1 MKKFEKTASNQDR
14 FKALRIA
21 EIKATDQED
30 FQACVADMQRTASLS
45 RDEAEIVANAIRAK
59 YLPSLAKE
67 AGFTEEAINK
77 FVNLGDS
84 HETADFAKDTHND
97 DEDDMSE
104 DDTEELDSDD
114 DSMEMDEDASEVED
128 DDIATFEIE
137 VPADMVDAAQKAV
150 QEALDKVLGGQDS
163 DDEEVH
169 FNDDEMD
176 DDSDDDMEDD
186 SEEQNMH
193 TASRGEKVMNRQSLA
208 ARRAEREE
216 ILKRFASEEEHV
228 EVSASF
234 THSEELNQYPGEMA
248 YPKMKL
254 QGENSMKNENPVFEK
269 TKVPTMNPD
278 NLQLADS
285 MDVIKFDGGA
295 SDEFVVKWDK
305 LDGTVPSNGEADL
318 DMFEVPSEMDLPA
331 NKATRAAGK
340 KCECCG
346 ASAERLAEKNTKVH
360 SVTCDD
366 CKTAMSVCAKCVD
379 ADADCPHC
387 KKAEK
392 HDDDEKTVE
401 AENTETVVNDQKDAL
416 TGLKGAL
423 TDVNNA
429 AGLAKQTNDVSQS
442 ALASIENARIKAA
455 YSCSTKLALAG
466 IINSNEVDQYA
477 DQMLNDN
484 LRADAMIRQTQLLLR
499 SAQTS
504 AERLA
509 SAAAEK
515 LNVRTAS
522 SMGISTSPALSGSA
536 NSAAL
541 DIQSALKGTWT
552 MPKIED

>member
-45 RDEAEIVANAIRAK
+45 KDEAKIVANAIRAK
-59 YLPSLAKE
+59 YLPNLAKE
-67 AGFTEEAINK
+67 AGFTEEAMNK

-97 DEDDMSE
+97 EENDMSE
-104 DDTEELDSDD
+104 DDTEELDGDD

-128 DDIATFEIE
+128 DNIATFEIE

-176 DDSDDDMEDD
+176 DESDDEMEDD
-186 SEEQNMH
+186 SEEQKMH

-208 ARRAEREE
+208 ARRAEREQ
-216 ILKRFASEEEHV
+216 ILKRFASDEEHV

-285 MDVIKFDGGA
+285 MDVTKFDGGA
-295 SDEFVVKWDK
+295 SDEYVVKWGK

-318 DMFEVPSEMDLPA
+318 ELFEVPSEMDLPA
-331 NKATRAAGK
+331 NKTTRAAGK
-340 KCECCG
+340 NCECCG
-346 ASAERLAEKNTKVH
+346 ATAERLAEKNTKTH

-366 CKTAMSVCAKCVD
+366 CKTAMKVCAKCVD
-379 ADADCPHC
+379 ADAACPHC
-387 KKAEK
+387 TRKAEK
-392 HDDDEKTVE
+392 KDDEKTVE
-401 AENTETVVNDQKDAL
+401 AADVPTNPMGNINVGDLSTTGNAVKTLDTVGKALVDGVENIK
-416 TGLKGAL
+416 
-423 TDVNNA
+423 
-429 AGLAKQTNDVSQS
+429 
-442 ALASIENARIKAA
+442 ASVENARIKAA

-552 MPKIED
+552 MPKINED

>member
-45 RDEAEIVANAIRAK
+45 KDEAKIVANAIRAK
-59 YLPSLAKE
+59 YLPNLAKE
-67 AGFTEEAINK
+67 AGFTEEAMNK

-97 DEDDMSE
+97 EENDMSE
-104 DDTEELDSDD
+104 DDTEELDGDD

-128 DDIATFEIE
+128 DNIATFEIE

-176 DDSDDDMEDD
+176 DESDDEMEDD
-186 SEEQNMH
+186 SEEQKMH

-208 ARRAEREE
+208 ARRAEREQ
-216 ILKRFASEEEHV
+216 ILKRFASDEEHV

-269 TKVPTMNPD
+269 TKVPTMNPG

-285 MDVIKFDGGA
+285 MDVTKFDGGA
-295 SDEFVVKWDK
+295 TDEYVVKWGK

-318 DMFEVPSEMDLPA
+318 ELFEVPSEMDLPA

-340 KCECCG
+340 RCECCG
-346 ASAERLAEKNTKVH
+346 ATAERLAEKNTKTH

-366 CKTAMSVCAKCVD
+366 CKTAMTVCGKCVD

-387 KKAEK
+387 TRKAEK
-392 HDDDEKTVE
+392 KDEMEKKAADVPTNPTGDINVGDISTTGNAVKTLDTVGKALVDGVE
-401 AENTETVVNDQKDAL
+401 NIK
-416 TGLKGAL
+416 
-423 TDVNNA
+423 
-429 AGLAKQTNDVSQS
+429 
-442 ALASIENARIKAA
+442 ASVENARIKAA

-552 MPKIED
+552 MPKINED

>member
-45 RDEAEIVANAIRAK
+45 KDEAKIVANAIRAK
-59 YLPSLAKE
+59 YLPNLAKE
-67 AGFTEEAINK
+67 AGFTEEAMNK

-97 DEDDMSE
+97 EENDMSE
-104 DDTEELDSDD
+104 DDTEELDGDD

-128 DDIATFEIE
+128 DNIATFEIE

-176 DDSDDDMEDD
+176 DESDDEMEDD
-186 SEEQNMH
+186 SEEQKMH

-208 ARRAEREE
+208 ARRAEREQ
-216 ILKRFASEEEHV
+216 ILKRFASDEEHV

-269 TKVPTMNPD
+269 TKVPTMNPG

-285 MDVIKFDGGA
+285 MDVTKFDGGA
-295 SDEFVVKWDK
+295 TDEYVVKWGK

-318 DMFEVPSEMDLPA
+318 ELFEVPSEMDLPA
-331 NKATRAAGK
+331 NKTTRAAGK
-340 KCECCG
+340 NCECCG
-346 ASAERLAEKNTKVH
+346 ATAERLAEKNTKTH

-366 CKTAMSVCAKCVD
+366 CKTAMTVCGKCVD

-387 KKAEK
+387 TRKAEK
-392 HDDDEKTVE
+392 KDEMEKKAADVPTNPTGDINVGDISTTGNAVKTLDTVGKALVDGVE
-401 AENTETVVNDQKDAL
+401 NIK
-416 TGLKGAL
+416 
-423 TDVNNA
+423 
-429 AGLAKQTNDVSQS
+429 
-442 ALASIENARIKAA
+442 ASVENARIKAA

-552 MPKIED
+552 MPKINED

>member
-1 MKKFEKTASNQDR
+1 M
-14 FKALRIA
+14 
-21 EIKATDQED
+21 
-30 FQACVADMQRTASLS
+30 
-45 RDEAEIVANAIRAK
+45 
-59 YLPSLAKE
+59 Y
-67 AGFTEEAINK
+67 EEN
-77 FVNLGDS
+77 
-84 HETADFAKDTHND
+84 
-97 DEDDMSE
+97 DMSE
-104 DDTEELDSDD
+104 DDTEEFDGDD

-128 DDIATFEIE
+128 DNIATFEIE

-176 DDSDDDMEDD
+176 DESDDEMEDD
-186 SEEQNMH
+186 SEEQKMH

-269 TKVPTMNPD
+269 TKVPTMNPG

-285 MDVIKFDGGA
+285 MDVIKLDGGVD
-295 SDEFVVKWDK
+295 SDEVVVKWDK

-318 DMFEVPSEMDLPA
+318 EMFEVPTEMDLPA
-331 NKATRAAGK
+331 NKTTRAAGK
-340 KCECCG
+340 KCECCD
-346 ASAERLAEKNTKVH
+346 ATAERLAEKKTKIH

-366 CKTAMSVCAKCVD
+366 CKTAMAVCGKCVD
-379 ADADCPHC
+379 ADASCPHC
-387 KKAEK
+387 ARKAEK
-392 HDDDEKTVE
+392 KDNEKTVE
-401 AENTETVVNDQKDAL
+401 AAEVPTSPTGDINVTDLSTTGEAVKTLDTVGKALVDGVETIK
-416 TGLKGAL
+416 
-423 TDVNNA
+423 
-429 AGLAKQTNDVSQS
+429 
-442 ALASIENARIKAA
+442 ASVDSARIKAA

>member
-45 RDEAEIVANAIRAK
+45 KDEAKIVANAIRAK
-59 YLPSLAKE
+59 YLPNLAKE
-67 AGFTEEAINK
+67 AGFTEEAMNK

-97 DEDDMSE
+97 EENDMSE
-104 DDTEELDSDD
+104 DDTEELDGDD

-128 DDIATFEIE
+128 DNIATFEIE

-176 DDSDDDMEDD
+176 DESDDEMEDD
-186 SEEQNMH
+186 SEEQKMH

-208 ARRAEREE
+208 ARRAEREQ
-216 ILKRFASEEEHV
+216 ILKRFASDEEHV

-269 TKVPTMNPD
+269 TKVPTMNPG

-285 MDVIKFDGGA
+285 MDVTKFDGGA
-295 SDEFVVKWDK
+295 TDEYVVKWGK

-318 DMFEVPSEMDLPA
+318 ELFEVPSEMDLPA
-331 NKATRAAGK
+331 NKTTRAAGK
-340 KCECCG
+340 NCECCG
-346 ASAERLAEKNTKVH
+346 ATAERLAEKNTKTH

-366 CKTAMSVCAKCVD
+366 CKTAMTVCAKCVD
-379 ADADCPHC
+379 ADAACPHC
-387 KKAEK
+387 TRKAEK
-392 HDDDEKTVE
+392 KDEMEKEAADVPTNPMGDINVEDLSTTGNAVKTLDTVGKALVDGVE
-401 AENTETVVNDQKDAL
+401 NIK
-416 TGLKGAL
+416 
-423 TDVNNA
+423 
-429 AGLAKQTNDVSQS
+429 
-442 ALASIENARIKAA
+442 ASVENARIKAA

-552 MPKIED
+552 MPKINED

>member
-45 RDEAEIVANAIRAK
+45 KDEAKIVANAIRAK
-59 YLPSLAKE
+59 YLPNLAKE
-67 AGFTEEAINK
+67 AGFTEEAMNK

-97 DEDDMSE
+97 EENDMSE
-104 DDTEELDSDD
+104 DDTEELDGDD

-128 DDIATFEIE
+128 DNIATFEIE

-176 DDSDDDMEDD
+176 DESDDEMEDD
-186 SEEQNMH
+186 SEEQKMH

-208 ARRAEREE
+208 ARRAEREQ
-216 ILKRFASEEEHV
+216 ILKRFASDEEHV

-269 TKVPTMNPD
+269 TKVPTMNPG

-285 MDVIKFDGGA
+285 MDVTKFDGGA
-295 SDEFVVKWDK
+295 TDEYVVKWGK

-318 DMFEVPSEMDLPA
+318 ELFEVPSEMDLPA
-331 NKATRAAGK
+331 NKTTRAAGK
-340 KCECCG
+340 NCECCG
-346 ASAERLAEKNTKVH
+346 ATAERLAEKNTKTH

-366 CKTAMSVCAKCVD
+366 CKTAMTVCGKCVD

-387 KKAEK
+387 TRKAEK
-392 HDDDEKTVE
+392 NDEMEKKAADVPTNPTGDINVGDISTTGNAVKTLDTVGKALVDGVE
-401 AENTETVVNDQKDAL
+401 NIK
-416 TGLKGAL
+416 
-423 TDVNNA
+423 
-429 AGLAKQTNDVSQS
+429 
-442 ALASIENARIKAA
+442 ASVENARIKAA

-552 MPKIED
+552 MPKINED

>member
-45 RDEAEIVANAIRAK
+45 KDEAKIVANAIRAK
-59 YLPSLAKE
+59 YLPNLAKE
-67 AGFTEEAINK
+67 AGFTEEAMNK

-97 DEDDMSE
+97 EENDMSE
-104 DDTEELDSDD
+104 DDTEELDGDD

-128 DDIATFEIE
+128 DNIATFEIE

-176 DDSDDDMEDD
+176 DESDDEMEDD
-186 SEEQNMH
+186 SEEQKMH

-208 ARRAEREE
+208 ARRAEREQ

-269 TKVPTMNPD
+269 TKVPTMNPG

-295 SDEFVVKWDK
+295 ASDELVVKWGM

-318 DMFEVPSEMDLPA
+318 ELFEVPSEMDLPA
-331 NKATRAAGK
+331 NKTTRAAGK

-346 ASAERLAEKNTKVH
+346 VTAERLAEKNTKTH
-360 SVTCDD
+360 SVKCDD
-366 CKTAMSVCAKCVD
+366 CKTAMTVCAKCVD
-379 ADADCPHC
+379 ADANCPHC
-387 KKAEK
+387 TRKAEK
-392 HDDDEKTVE
+392 KDDDKTVE
-401 AENTETVVNDQKDAL
+401 AAEVPTNPMGEIKIEDLSTTGNAVKTLDTVGKALVDGVENIK
-416 TGLKGAL
+416 
-423 TDVNNA
+423 
-429 AGLAKQTNDVSQS
+429 
-442 ALASIENARIKAA
+442 ASVENARIKAA

>member
-45 RDEAEIVANAIRAK
+45 KDEAKIVANAIRAK
-59 YLPSLAKE
+59 YLPNLAKE
-67 AGFTEEAINK
+67 AGFTEEAMNK

-97 DEDDMSE
+97 EKNDMSE
-104 DDTEELDSDD
+104 DDTEELDGDD

-128 DDIATFEIE
+128 DNIATFEIE

-176 DDSDDDMEDD
+176 DESDDEMEDD
-186 SEEQNMH
+186 SEEQKMH

-208 ARRAEREE
+208 ARRAEREQ
-216 ILKRFASEEEHV
+216 ILKRFASDEEHV

-269 TKVPTMNPD
+269 TKVPTMNPG

-285 MDVIKFDGGA
+285 MDVTKFDGGA
-295 SDEFVVKWDK
+295 TDEYVVKWGK

-318 DMFEVPSEMDLPA
+318 ELFEVPSEMDLPA
-331 NKATRAAGK
+331 NKTTRAAGK
-340 KCECCG
+340 NCECCG
-346 ASAERLAEKNTKVH
+346 ATAERLAEKNTKTH

-366 CKTAMSVCAKCVD
+366 CKTAMTVCEKCVD
-379 ADADCPHC
+379 ADANCPHC
-387 KKAEK
+387 TRKAEK
-392 HDDDEKTVE
+392 KDEMEKK
-401 AENTETVVNDQKDAL
+401 AA
-416 TGLKGAL
+416 
-423 TDVNNA
+423 DVP
-429 AGLAKQTNDVSQS
+429 TNPMGDINVGDVSTTGNAVKTLDTVGK
-442 ALASIENARIKAA
+442 ALVDGVENIKASVENARIKAA

-552 MPKIED
+552 MPKINED

>member
-45 RDEAEIVANAIRAK
+45 KDEAKIVANAIRAK
-59 YLPSLAKE
+59 YLPNLAKE
-67 AGFTEEAINK
+67 AGFTEEAMNK

-97 DEDDMSE
+97 EENDMSE
-104 DDTEELDSDD
+104 DDTEELDGDD

-128 DDIATFEIE
+128 DNIATFEIE

-176 DDSDDDMEDD
+176 DESDDEMEDD
-186 SEEQNMH
+186 SEEQKMH

-208 ARRAEREE
+208 ARRAEREQ
-216 ILKRFASEEEHV
+216 ILKRFASDEEHV

-285 MDVIKFDGGA
+285 MDVTKFDGGA
-295 SDEFVVKWDK
+295 SDEYVVKWGK

-318 DMFEVPSEMDLPA
+318 ELFEVPSEMDLPA
-331 NKATRAAGK
+331 NKTTRAAGK
-340 KCECCG
+340 NCECCG
-346 ASAERLAEKNTKVH
+346 ATAERLAEKNTKTH

-366 CKTAMSVCAKCVD
+366 CKTAMKVCAKCVD
-379 ADADCPHC
+379 ADAACPHC
-387 KKAEK
+387 TRKAEK
-392 HDDDEKTVE
+392 KDEMEKKAADVPTNPMGDINVGDLSTTGNAVKTLDTVGKALVDGVE
-401 AENTETVVNDQKDAL
+401 NIK
-416 TGLKGAL
+416 
-423 TDVNNA
+423 
-429 AGLAKQTNDVSQS
+429 
-442 ALASIENARIKAA
+442 ASVENARIKAA

-552 MPKIED
+552 MPKINED

>member
-1 MKKFEKTASNQDR
+1 MKKFEKTARNQDR

-45 RDEAEIVANAIRAK
+45 KDEAVIVANAIRAK
-59 YLPSLAKE
+59 YLPNLAKE

-97 DEDDMSE
+97 DEDDMSD
-104 DDTEELDSDD
+104 DDTEELDGDD

-176 DDSDDDMEDD
+176 SESDDDMEDD
-186 SEEQNMH
+186 SEEQKMH
-193 TASRGEKVMNRQSLA
+193 TASRGEKMMNRQSLA

-234 THSEELNQYPGEMA
+234 THSEQLNQYPGELK
-248 YPKMKL
+248 YPTMKL
-254 QGENSMKNENPVFEK
+254 EGENSMKGENPDFAK
-269 TKVPTMNPD
+269 SDVPTMNPD
-278 NLQLADS
+278 NLQLKDS
-285 MDVIKFDGGA
+285 MDVTKFDGGA
-295 SDEFVVKWDK
+295 SEEFVVKWDK
-305 LDGTVPSNGEADL
+305 LDGTIPSNGEADL
-318 DMFEVPSEMDLPA
+318 ELFEIPTEMDLPA

-340 KCECCG
+340 NCECCG
-346 ASAERLAEKNTKVH
+346 KTAEKLAAKNTKVH
-360 SVTCDD
+360 SVKCDD
-366 CKTAMSVCAKCVD
+366 CNTRMSVCASCVE

-392 HDDDEKTVE
+392 NDDEKTVE
-401 AENTETVVNDQKDAL
+401 AEDTSIVNQDL
-416 TGLKGAL
+416 
-423 TDVNNA
+423 N
-429 AGLAKQTNDVSQS
+429 AGLAGAAGAAEDMQKAKGVTQQTTNLLQKT
-442 ALASIENARIKAA
+442 LASVDSERIKAA

-504 AERLA
+504 AERI
-509 SAAAEK
+509 AAASSEK

>member
-45 RDEAEIVANAIRAK
+45 KNEAEIVANAIRAK
-59 YLPSLAKE
+59 YLPTLAKE
-67 AGFTEEAINK
+67 AGFTEEALNK

-84 HETADFAKDTHND
+84 HETADFAKDTHI
-97 DEDDMSE
+97 DEENDMSE
-104 DDTEELDSDD
+104 DDTEEFDGDD
-114 DSMEMDEDASEVED
+114 DSMEMDDDASEVED
-128 DDIATFEIE
+128 DNIATFEIE

-176 DDSDDDMEDD
+176 DESDDEMEDD
-186 SEEQNMH
+186 SEEQKMH

-269 TKVPTMNPD
+269 TKVPTMNPG

-285 MDVIKFDGGA
+285 MDVIKLDGGVD
-295 SDEFVVKWDK
+295 SGEVLVKWDK

-318 DMFEVPSEMDLPA
+318 EMFEVPTEMDLPA
-331 NKATRAAGK
+331 NKTTRAAGK
-340 KCECCG
+340 KCECCD
-346 ASAERLAEKNTKVH
+346 ATAERLAEKKTKIH

-366 CKTAMSVCAKCVD
+366 CKTAMAVCGKCVD
-379 ADADCPHC
+379 ADASCPHC
-387 KKAEK
+387 TRKAEK
-392 HDDDEKTVE
+392 KDNEKTVE
-401 AENTETVVNDQKDAL
+401 AAEVPTSPTGDINVTDLTTTGDAVKTLDTVGKALVDGVETIK
-416 TGLKGAL
+416 
-423 TDVNNA
+423 
-429 AGLAKQTNDVSQS
+429 
-442 ALASIENARIKAA
+442 ASVDSARIKAA